1 MSTTMLS
8 SLSDKERVIQELKD
22 FYVPYRK
29 SLKLP
34 SDATFGLEIEF
45 KMPDYNWKYRSN
57 FSCQDIAAMTFMEE
71 HNYNGI
77 WDVCPEE
84 NDHIEIVS
92 PILIDESKTWKDL
105 HNILNNIKENGA
117 YYSGECG
124 AHIHV
129 GRHLLGNNIESWLIF
144 FKTWAIFE
152 DIIFRF
158 TNGENYSKR
167 TNFDDK
173 SKSTRELFI
182 DLIDRYTS
190 SNGEMQ
196 SLLLDKKH
204 CINIEQTYVDDMASL
219 NEKFENNIENTIEF
233 RCPNGTL
240 NKVIWQNNV
249 SFFTKFLLACKSEN
263 YDAELV
269 DHLYRKVINKDKL
282 EDDNLAFILVD
293 LIFNS
298 DFDKYC
304 FLRQYYKDFDNPSKE
319 DNMLKSKPFWK

>member
-117 YYSGECG
+117 YYSGKCG
-124 AHIHV
+124 AHVHI
-129 GRHLLGNNIESWLIF
+129 GMHLLGKDEESWLNF
-144 FKTWAIFE
+144 FKIWNIFE
-152 DIIFRF
+152 DVIFKF
-158 TNGENYSKR
+158 TNGETYNR
-167 TNFDDK
+167 RFNFQDS
-173 SKSTRELFI
+173 SKSVRTCF
-182 DLIDRYTS
+182 DNLITKYNI
-190 SNGEMQ
+190 SNSAKKTLVLNKKYCVNINQ
-196 SLLLDKKH
+196 CTLDMIIKH
-204 CINIEQTYVDDMASL
+204 SN
-219 NEKFENNIENTIEF
+219 KFRSGVENTIEF

-249 SFFTKFLLACKSEN
+249 RFFTKFLLACKSEN

-269 DHLYRKVINKDKL
+269 DHLYKKVINKDKL